1 LNRLEKYIADHH
13 ILIDLI
19 ENQMKESI
27 KDERAKKFKELAVK
41 NNYFTNPIRK
51 NFWLME
57 QANLRT
63 AFTNSYDLK
72 KM

>member
-1 LNRLEKYIADHH
+1 MEKYIADHH

-19 ENQMKESI
+19 ENQIKESI
-27 KDERAKKFKELAVK
+27 KDERAKKFKELASK
-41 NNYFTNPIRK
+41 NNYFTNTIRK
-51 NFWLME
+51 NYWLME

-63 AFTNSYDLK
+63 SFTNSYDLK

>member
-1 LNRLEKYIADHH
+1 
-13 ILIDLI
+13 
-19 ENQMKESI
+19 MKESI
-27 KDERAKKFKELAVK
+27 KDERAKKFKELAMK
-41 NNYFTNPIRK
+41 NNYFTNPVRK

-72 KM
+72 KI